1 MLIIADGG
9 MVSCNVSNTMDAI
22 LLTRNTGFIDGV
34 KLDVRMTYDNFLV
47 LCKDDDL
54 SKNTLAKGTISKSNL
69 DYIKKVK
76 FPSHVFKYF
85 IPTLQDILEKY
96 DKGKIVVLELY
107 PQNNNLLYCK
117 KIFEL
122 LSHYPY
128 KYIFLIDDKMENAIT
143 NAKLNLLGDIKLKKD
158 VLFIDNSLNKLD
170 NIKEDSIII
179 TTNPMKIKNYLQIRQ
194 KM

>member
-9 MVSCNVSNTMDAI
+9 MVNCNVPDTMDAI
-22 LLTRNTGFIDGV
+22 LLTKNNGFVDGV
-34 KLDVRMTYDNFLV
+34 KLDVRMTNDNFLV

-54 SKNTLAKGTISKSNL
+54 SKNTLAKGMVSKSNL

-128 KYIFLIDDKMENAIT
+128 KYIFLIDAKMENAIN

-179 TTNPMKIKNYLQIRQ
+179 TTNPMKINNYFKNRQ

>member
-22 LLTRNTGFIDGV
+22 LLTRNTGFVDGV

-54 SKNTLAKGTISKSNL
+54 SKNTLAKGMVSKSNL

-128 KYIFLIDDKMENAIT
+128 KYIFLIDAKMENAIN